1 MVRKNGQSE
10 LRLEGGVRLRVLQVH
25 PLVPGGAQRWPPQSC
40 FQLHAVRQRIAI
52 RYTDHLTKL
61 RKWCCQQC
69 YNAVKSVDRWW
80 NVFLLCMAHAP
91 RSGYDLGFGFCL
103 LLTMLMTM
111 TMMMLRA
118 SKYDSRWLI

>member
-1 MVRKNGQSE
+1 MQWDKE
-10 LRLEGGVRLRVLQVH
+10 
-25 PLVPGGAQRWPPQSC
+25 
-40 FQLHAVRQRIAI
+40 IAI
-52 RYTDHLTKL
+52 RYTDYLTSCASGAASSASTAA
-61 RKWCCQQC
+61 R
-69 YNAVKSVDRWW
+69 SVDRWW